1 MVLSDAAA
9 ASETCFIMCI
19 AFMTHRLTVALLP
32 LTAAT
37 LAIACA
43 SDQELARP
51 PAFYAEVSV
60 EVELESSPGDPLA
73 RFGSSVERS
82 AIRWWYAPGPA
93 RWRWEIETV
102 GTVIDDGVLLTV
114 AGGDESWEYDDRTK
128 VYRRGVLAHVRFPDG
143 VAVSPVT
150 SAPVGPAHAASVDTL
165 MASWRERGAAPEIAG
180 EATLLGRRTQ
190 IVELR
195 GASGGLM
202 RAFVDPERMFIMRWA
217 VWAGVT
223 GSGWQSYQ
231 AEVTALDYGA
241 EIDAARFIFEPP
253 PGAREAD
260 AEAGGACSGSS
271 HSGGASVPAEPGFL
285 QPAYAPAG
293 YRTVGTGSESGAGD
307 CDPVAVWALLE
318 AADGGAILLRQRFR
332 PGGMPRLDS
341 YWRPVVTGLDEAHR
355 HSGSH
360 VLSLLWRD
368 GDIVALL
375 QSDAVPFEDLL
386 RIAESASLVP
396 ARSR

>member
-1 MVLSDAAA
+1 MVSSDAAA

-60 EVELESSPGDPLA
+60 EVELESSPSDPLA
-73 RFGSSVERS
+73 RFGNGVERS

-114 AGGDESWEYDDRTK
+114 AGGDESWEYDDRTN

-143 VAVSPVT
+143 FAVSPVT
-150 SAPVGPAHAASVDTL
+150 SAPVGPAHTASVDAL
-165 MASWRERGAAPEIAG
+165 MASWREGGAAPEVAG
-180 EATLLGRRTQ
+180 EATLLGRLTQ

-202 RAFVDPERMFIMRWA
+202 RVFVDPERMFIMRWA
-217 VWAGVT
+217 VWASVT
-223 GSGWQSYQ
+223 GGSWQSYQ

-241 EIDAARFIFEPP
+241 EIDAARFNFEPP
-253 PGAREAD
+253 PGAHEA
-260 AEAGGACSGSS
+260 EGGACSGSS
-271 HSGGASVPAEPGFL
+271 HSGGASFPAEPGFL

-293 YRTVGTGSESGAGD
+293 YRTVGTGSESGAGG

-318 AADGGAILLRQRFR
+318 AADGGSILLRQRLR

-341 YWRPVVTGLDEAHR
+341 SWQPVVTGLDEAYR
-355 HSGSH
+355 HSASQ

-368 GDIVALL
+368 GDIVALI
-375 QSDAVPFEDLL
+375 QADAASIEELV

>member
-1 MVLSDAAA
+1 
-9 ASETCFIMCI
+9 
-19 AFMTHRLTVALLP
+19 
-32 LTAAT
+32 
-37 LAIACA
+37 
-43 SDQELARP
+43 
-51 PAFYAEVSV
+51 
-60 EVELESSPGDPLA
+60 
-73 RFGSSVERS
+73 
-82 AIRWWYAPGPA
+82 
-93 RWRWEIETV
+93 
-102 GTVIDDGVLLTV
+102 
-114 AGGDESWEYDDRTK
+114 
-128 VYRRGVLAHVRFPDG
+128 VRFPDG

-223 GSGWQSYQ
+223 GGGWRSYQ

-241 EIDAARFIFEPP
+241 EIDAARFTFEPP

-271 HSGGASVPAEPGFL
+271 HSGGASFPAEPGFL
-285 QPAYAPAG
+285 QPAYDPPG
-293 YRTVGTGSESGAGD
+293 YHTVGTGSESGAAS

-318 AADGGAILLRQRFR
+318 AADGGAILLRQRLR
-332 PGGMPRLDS
+332 PGGMPKLDS
-341 YWRPVVTGLDEAHR
+341 SWQPVVTGLDEAHR

-368 GDIVALL
+368 GDIVALIQADHASIEEL
-375 QSDAVPFEDLL
+375 V
-386 RIAESASLVP
+386 RIAESASLVL